1 MLTDK
6 ILQPFKLAFNELT
19 ISRFHTQPPTPDTVR
34 KSLYWYPLAGLY
46 IGIAA
51 SLLPLFFVAC
61 FSSLQ
66 AFVLFSGCIYVFM
79 TAWLSRFSGFRD
91 LAIFTDALAERKL
104 SPAERV
110 QKMLSEQTHPGYAG
124 VTACAILASSKLLL
138 IYLLFTRL
146 ALFEKTALLGFFLI
160 TTPFFARLFMMLLA
174 GNNNVAPGEP
184 EVSIAGKVNTTYLYL
199 LLIIAAIFGI
209 VFLGLCYGFG
219 EFVHVF
225 APQKT
230 FATIT
235 HTFTIWSQRTDFA
248 AQCLLQGSR
257 IMACLYGA
265 GLFAC
270 IYIGGETKAWMGGR
284 TKIAAG
290 AGAEIAEIAI
300 LAGAL
305 IAADFILL

>member
-1 MLTDK
+1 MLLEK
-6 ILQPFKLAFNELT
+6 LLQPLKLAFNELT
-19 ISRFHTQPPTPDTVR
+19 ISRFRIQEPTVETVR

-46 IGIAA
+46 IGLAA
-51 SLLPLFFVAC
+51 SILPLFFVAC

-91 LAIFTDALAERKL
+91 LAIFTDALAQRKL
-104 SPAERV
+104 TKAERV
-110 QKMLSEQTHPGYAG
+110 QKMLTAQEHPGYAG

-160 TTPFFARLFMMLLA
+160 TTPFFARLFMMLMA
-174 GNNNVAPGEP
+174 GHNTAAPGEP
-184 EVSIAGKVNTTYLYL
+184 ETSIAGKVNTIYLGIL
-199 LLIIAAIFGI
+199 LLLAAPVGII
-209 VFLGLCYGFG
+209 FLGLCYGFG
-219 EFVHVF
+219 EFVQVF
-225 APQKT
+225 APSKT
-230 FATIT
+230 FAMIAQ
-235 HTFTIWSQRTDFA
+235 TFTIWRQQTDFA
-248 AQCLLQGSR
+248 TQCILQGCR

-265 GLFAC
+265 GFFAF
-270 IYIGGETKAWMGGR
+270 IYINGESKTWMGGSTR
-284 TKIAAG
+284 VAAG
-290 AGAEIAEIAI
+290 TVAEIAEITI

>member
-1 MLTDK
+1 MLFEKLT
-6 ILQPFKLAFNELT
+6 QPFKLAFNELT
-19 ISRFHTQPPTPDTVR
+19 ISRFRVQAPTPDTVK

-79 TAWLSRFSGFRD
+79 TAWLSGFSGFRD

-110 QKMLSEQTHPGYAG
+110 QKMLSEQTRPGYAG

-160 TTPFFARLFMMLLA
+160 TTPFFARFCMMFLA
-174 GNNNVAPGEP
+174 GNDHVAPGEP
-184 EVSIAGKVNTTYLYL
+184 ETSITGKVNIVYLFA
-199 LLIIAAIFGI
+199 LLILAFVIGTIYLGI
-209 VFLGLCYGFG
+209 SYGFG

-230 FATIT
+230 FAMIS

-248 AQCLLQGSR
+248 TQCLLQGSR
-257 IMACLYGA
+257 IMTCLYGA

-270 IYIGGETKAWMGGR
+270 IYIGGESKAWMGGK
-284 TKIAAG
+284 TKVAAG